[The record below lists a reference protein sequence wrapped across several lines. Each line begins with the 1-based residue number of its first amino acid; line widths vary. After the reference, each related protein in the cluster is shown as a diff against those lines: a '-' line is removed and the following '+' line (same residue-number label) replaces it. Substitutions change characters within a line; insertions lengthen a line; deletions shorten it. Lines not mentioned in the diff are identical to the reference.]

1 MKDPTG
7 TLAPILV
14 VPDVEKAVDTY
25 TRVFG
30 FEKLR
35 YFDGNS
41 DYVPLDRNG
50 AQLHVMRGVQASP
63 NHSRAAHVAD
73 VFLWVDELDSLVA
86 KARDAGLAIRRGPER
101 YDSTPLATT
110 EVVIEDEDG
119 YWFCF
124 AISHHPRSRSGVEW
138 GVGPLTHVD

>member
-1 MKDPTG
+1 LRTVESLLEERVMKDPTG

-41 DYVPLDRNG
+41 D
-50 AQLHVMRGVQASP
+50 
-63 NHSRAAHVAD
+63 
-73 VFLWVDELDSLVA
+73 
-86 KARDAGLAIRRGPER
+86 
-101 YDSTPLATT
+101 
-110 EVVIEDEDG
+110 
-119 YWFCF
+119 
-124 AISHHPRSRSGVEW
+124 
-138 GVGPLTHVD
+138 

>member
-1 MKDPTG
+1 MEDPTG

-30 FEKLR
+30 FERLR

-41 DYVPLDRNG
+41 DYVPLGRNG
-50 AQLHVMRGVQASP
+50 AQLHVMRGERANP

-73 VFLWVDELDSLVA
+73 VFLWVDELDSLMA
-86 KARDAGLAIRRGPER
+86 AARDAGLAVARGPER

-110 EVVIEDEDG
+110 EVVVEDRDG

-124 AISHHPRSRSGVEW
+124 AVSHLP
-138 GVGPLTHVD
+138 